1 MRALTLASCLLV
13 LVACGKDSG
22 STKPASPSE
31 SEQAAGADP
40 MEIAPAPQL
49 RATLK
54 LGEPV
59 MAEVG
64 ATITVAAR
72 IEVDE
77 TRVARVSSP
86 LMGRIST
93 LIVREGQDV
102 RKGDVL
108 AQLNSIGLSD
118 AQLGFLKALSQGQLA
133 QRAVERAQQLLK
145 AEVIGSAE
153 LQRREAEFTQASAE
167 LDGARDQLELLGM
180 TPEAIEELRR
190 TRRIRSVSRV
200 VASMDGTV
208 LTRKVTAG
216 QMVQA
221 ADTIVE
227 IADLSQVWLVADV
240 PETNAGGL
248 VEGQA
253 VEAEISALANLKVN
267 GTLSF
272 VSHTLNPETR
282 TVRVR
287 MDVPNPA
294 RRLKPA
300 MLATMALRDHAEKRQ
315 VVPVSAVVREGDAE
329 LIFVERSP
337 GVYVLRPIV
346 LGGEFGN
353 RRVLASGIQ
362 PGEKIVIDG
371 AFHLNNERRRRA
383 VRGPGAAE

>member
-1 MRALTLASCLLV
+1 
-13 LVACGKDSG
+13 
-22 STKPASPSE
+22 
-31 SEQAAGADP
+31 